1 MKKVVIYWKKA
12 DRERKREAKI
22 ALGVADVSVNGESV
36 YKGDLGRLEPYIK
49 EGLIEV
55 RVKEHEEVKRKKMAV
70 VDSGGVSFK
79 RKTSICVKQKK

>member
-22 ALGVADVSVNGESV
+22 ALGVSDVSVNGESV
-36 YKGDLGRLEPYIK
+36 YMGDMEKLEPYVK

-55 RVKEHEEVKRKKMAV
+55 RVKEHVEVKRKKMVV
-70 VDSGGVSFK
+70 VDSGTSLK
-79 RKTSICVKQKK
+79 RKNTRKKV